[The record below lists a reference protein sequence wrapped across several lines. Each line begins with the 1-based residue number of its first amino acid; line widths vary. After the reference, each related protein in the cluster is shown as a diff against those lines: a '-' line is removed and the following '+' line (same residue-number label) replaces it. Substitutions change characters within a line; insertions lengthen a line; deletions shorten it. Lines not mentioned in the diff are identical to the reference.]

1 MCRNG
6 FCQINQVIEM
16 DTFDQIN
23 DSTPHPYLIL
33 LLQLGADVL
42 DVAPADGAEED
53 DEEDPVEVHAEDRAD
68 VIVAVVKQRTVSRQ
82 LLRRSESKNP

>member
-82 LLRRSESKNP
+82 LLRRSESKYP

>member
-42 DVAPADGAEED
+42 DVAPADGAKED

-82 LLRRSESKNP
+82 LLRRSESENP